1 MKSVIQGH
9 FHAVFCG
16 LLIGAASLLAAE
28 RGLCQSTSEPAVVI
42 SIANIDEQ
50 LNDIEYLATA
60 ASEEMGQMSG
70 LIKMQAQGFTRG
82 VDTKKPS
89 GVLMYFSDETPEPRA
104 VAFVPIQ
111 NLDDFLDTI
120 SGFAEVDDGGD
131 IVTIIP
137 DNGQEISLKKV
148 GNYAFISDQP
158 DNLKNVPKDP
168 GKLVGEMAGKYNVAA
183 TIFPQRIPESMR
195 QQALGLIQLGMDQ
208 NLDMLDELEP
218 MQAELQQQS
227 MEMQME
233 QMENLFND
241 TEELVIGMAADEKA
255 RAVYFDLMITGKAG
269 SKMAEQLAESKKA
282 GRSKFSGFLMD
293 GAAMT
298 ANVTTQITPDITNQ
312 YKSILKTAHDQMGD
326 VIDADENMTDAQ
338 VDMVNKLMGNMFD
351 MITKTVEQ
359 GRMDMGATLMTSDG
373 KMNFV
378 MGAEVAEPEK
388 LEDSLKEVA
397 KMVEKEVGD
406 EVQFNL
412 NAGSHRGTTFHEI
425 LIAVPGSEE
434 EARNI
439 LGDQVT
445 LVVGIGKEAVYF
457 GMGDDPESAM
467 KQAMDKS
474 AEASDANADT
484 SMQFNLFL
492 SPLLKFASGI
502 QGAEMLEMMSDTVQA
517 GGDRIQVRSDYI
529 ENGMKSRFEIQD
541 GVLQLIGAAGGMMGG
556 LGGGGA
562 DF

>member
-89 GVLMYFSDETPEPRA
+89 GVLMYFSDETPEPMA

-120 SGFAEVDDGGD
+120 SGFAEVDDGDD

-158 DNLKNVPKDP
+158 ENLKNVPKDP

-195 QQALGLIQLGMDQ
+195 EQALGLIQLGMDQ

-241 TEELVIGMAADEKA
+241 TEQLVIGMAADEKA
-255 RAVYFDLMITGKAG
+255 RAIYFDAMVTGKAG
-269 SKMAEQLAESKKA
+269 SKMAEQLTESKKA

-312 YKSILKTAHDQMGD
+312 YKSILKTAHDQMGEM
-326 VIDADENMTDAQ
+326 IDADENMTDAQ
-338 VDMVNKLMGNMFD
+338 VDMVNKLRGNMFD

-406 EVQFNL
+406 EVQFDL

-434 EARNI
+434 EMRNV

-457 GMGDDPESAM
+457 GVGDDPESAM

-529 ENGMKSRFEIQD
+529 ENGVKTRFEIQD
-541 GVLQLIGAAGGMMGG
+541 GVLELIGAAGGMMGG

>member
-120 SGFAEVDDGGD
+120 SGFAEVDDGDD

>member
-89 GVLMYFSDETPEPRA
+89 GVLMYFSDDTPEPTA

-120 SGFAEVDDGGD
+120 SGFAEVDDGDD

-137 DNGQEISLKKV
+137 DNGQEISLKKI

-158 DNLKNVPKDP
+158 ENLKNVPKDP

-195 QQALGLIQLGMDQ
+195 EQALGLIQLGMDQ

-227 MEMQME
+227 MELQME

-241 TEELVIGMAADEKA
+241 TEQLVIGMAADEKA
-255 RAVYFDLMITGKAG
+255 RAIYFDAMVTSKAG

-298 ANVTTQITPDITNQ
+298 ANVTTQITPDVTNQ
-312 YKSILKTAHDQMGD
+312 YKSMLKTAHDQMGQI
-326 VIDADENMTDAQ
+326 IDADENMTDAQ
-338 VDMVNKLMGNMFD
+338 VDMVNKLRGNMFD

-406 EVQFNL
+406 EVQFDL

-457 GMGDDPESAM
+457 GIGDDPESAM

-529 ENGMKSRFEIQD
+529 ENGMKTRFEIQD
-541 GVLQLIGAAGGMMGG
+541 GVLELIGAAGGMMGG

>member
-9 FHAVFCG
+9 FQAVFFG
-16 LLIGAASLLAAE
+16 LLMGAASLLAAE

-89 GVLMYFSDETPEPRA
+89 GVLMYFSDESPQPTA
-104 VAFVPIQ
+104 VAFVPVQ
-111 NLDDFLDTI
+111 NLDDLLDTI
-120 SGFAEVDDGGD
+120 SGFAEVDEGDD

-148 GNYAFISDQP
+148 GNYAFVSDQP
-158 DNLKNVPKDP
+158 ENLQNVPQDP
-168 GKLVGEMAGKYNVAA
+168 AKLVGEMAGQYNVAA
-183 TIFPQRIPESMR
+183 TIFPQRIPESLR
-195 QQALGLIQLGMDQ
+195 QQAIDLIQLGYEQ

-218 MQAELQQQS
+218 MQAELQQKNF
-227 MEMQME
+227 EIQME

-241 TEELVIGMAADEKA
+241 TEEFVVGMAADEKA
-255 RAVYFDLMITGKAG
+255 RAVYFDAIITSKPG
-269 SKMAEQLAESKKA
+269 SKMANQLAESKKA

-298 ANVTTQITPDITNQ
+298 ANMTTQITSDVKEQ
-312 YKSILKTAHDQMGD
+312 YKSLFESAQVGLGEIL
-326 VIDADENMTDAQ
+326 DADENMDDAQ
-338 VDMVNKLMGNMFD
+338 VDMVNKLMDNMFD
-351 MITKTVEQ
+351 MINETVER
-359 GRMDMGATLMTSDG
+359 GRMDMGAMLMTADG

-378 MGAEVAEPEK
+378 MGAEVAEPDK
-388 LEDSLKEVA
+388 LEDSLKDIVKLA
-397 KMVEKEVGD
+397 EKEVGD

-425 LIAVPGSEE
+425 LIEVPGSEE

-474 AEASDANADT
+474 AETSASNEDT

-492 SPLLKFASGI
+492 SPILKFASGI
-502 QGAEMLEMMSDTVQA
+502 QGAEMLEMMSDTLQA

-529 ENGMKSRFEIQD
+529 ENGVKTRFEIQD
-541 GVLQLIGAAGGMMGG
+541 GVLQLIGAAGGLMGG

>member
-16 LLIGAASLLAAE
+16 LLMGAASLLAAE

-89 GVLMYFSDETPEPRA
+89 GVLMYFSDESPEPTA
-104 VAFVPIQ
+104 VAFVPVQ
-111 NLDDFLDTI
+111 NLDDLLDTI
-120 SGFAEVDDGGD
+120 SGFAEVDEGDD
-131 IVTIIP
+131 IVTIIA

-148 GNYAFISDQP
+148 GNYAFVSDQP
-158 DNLKNVPKDP
+158 ENLQNVPKDP
-168 GKLVGEMAGKYNVAA
+168 AKLVGEMAGQYNVAA
-183 TIFPQRIPESMR
+183 TIFPQRIPESLR
-195 QQALGLIQLGMDQ
+195 EQALGLIQLGMDQ

-218 MQAELQQQS
+218 MQAELQQKS

-255 RAVYFDLMITGKAG
+255 RAVYFDAIITSKPG
-269 SKMAEQLAESKKA
+269 SQMANQLAESKKA

-298 ANVTTQITPDITNQ
+298 VNMTTQITPDITEQ
-312 YKSILKTAHDQMGD
+312 YKSMLKTAHDQLGE
-326 VIDADENMTDAQ
+326 IINADENMDDAQ
-338 VDMVNKLMGNMFD
+338 VDMVNKLMDNMFD
-351 MITKTVEQ
+351 MIGETVER
-359 GRMDMGATLMTSDG
+359 GRMDMGAMLMTADG

-406 EVQFNL
+406 EVQFDL

-425 LIAVPGSEE
+425 LIEVPSSEE

-474 AEASDANADT
+474 AETSASNEDT

-492 SPLLKFASGI
+492 SPILKFASGI
-502 QGAEMLEMMSDTVQA
+502 QGAEMLEMMSDTLEA

-529 ENGMKSRFEIQD
+529 ENGVKTRFEIQD
-541 GVLQLIGAAGGMMGG
+541 GVLQLIGAAGGLMGG

>member
-120 SGFAEVDDGGD
+120 SGFAEVDDGDD

-298 ANVTTQITPDITNQ
+298 ANMTTQITPDISNQ

-434 EARNI
+434 EMRNV

-457 GMGDDPESAM
+457 GVGDDPESAM

-529 ENGMKSRFEIQD
+529 ENGMKTRFEIQD
-541 GVLQLIGAAGGMMGG
+541 GVLELIGAAGGMMGG